1 MAAINP
7 ITVSLPADLPENWT
21 AGQTLA
27 PGGEEAGLTMQH
39 GYNYLMQQ
47 VNAAQTALL
56 QIAAYFPNLK
66 TMTDGGGF
74 IVMAENIPT
83 ADRQPD
89 TLYASIARD
98 YSGPIPTFGG
108 ESNG

>member
-21 AGQTLA
+21 AGQTVA
-27 PGGEEAGLTMQH
+27 PGGEEDGLTRQH

-47 VNAAQTALL
+47 VNAAQTALQ

-74 IVMAENIPT
+74 VVMAENIPT

-89 TLYASIARD
+89 TLYAAVARD

-108 ESNG
+108 NGNG

>member
-21 AGQTLA
+21 AGQTVS

-47 VNAAQTALL
+47 VNAAQTAL
-56 QIAAYFPNLK
+56 
-66 TMTDGGGF
+66 
-74 IVMAENIPT
+74 
-83 ADRQPD
+83 
-89 TLYASIARD
+89 
-98 YSGPIPTFGG
+98 
-108 ESNG
+108 

>member
-21 AGQTLA
+21 AGQTVS

-47 VNAAQTALL
+47 VNAAQQAL
-56 QIAAYFPNLK
+56 QQVAEYFPNLA
-66 TMTDGGGF
+66 TVEDGGGF
-74 IVMAENIPT
+74 ILYTGNMPVEQRKPRN
-83 ADRQPD
+83 
-89 TLYASIARD
+89 LYARIVAD
-98 YSGPIPTFGG
+98 YR
-108 ESNG
+108 